1 VFVQLFQKGDVGYAI
16 GIKQHKASIEEGCR
30 ASGVYTLLPL
40 DDQQQQ
46 NRSQN
51 LSIHAAFTVFCGGF

>member
-30 ASGVYTLLPL
+30 ASGICTLLPL

-46 NRSQN
+46 NRSKN
-51 LSIHAAFTVFCGGF
+51 PSIYQVSTVFCGGF